1 MAKSVDQ
8 PAPVKIELGK
18 NILRSLLGLKAT
30 LYEGLSHFLKGARV
44 ILLLFFASRLI
55 NPEKRNKLLRG
66 KKCMCGHTSLRR
78 LRTEQSSSELP
89 ITPMISVSLT
99 LTASQDFLSETI
111 AVVELRQSRWC
122 WLHFWDTG
130 RKQVWFSTHSFR
142 VWLLKKDLS
151 ACTECLGNRG
161 HSKLALLVLT
171 LMYTVI
177 VLIP

>member
-1 MAKSVDQ
+1 MV
-8 PAPVKIELGK
+8 E
-18 NILRSLLGLKAT
+18 R
-30 LYEGLSHFLKGARV
+30 
-44 ILLLFFASRLI
+44 
-55 NPEKRNKLLRG
+55 EK
-66 KKCMCGHTSLRR
+66 CVCGHTSLRR

-99 LTASQDFLSETI
+99 LTASQDFLSETT
-111 AVVELRQSRWC
+111 ADVELRQSRWC

-177 VLIP
+177 VLNTVEIHRLNQWVLDWTTVLAGEVDREMTCVSFTSCSNGTI